1 MNENEREKNRQRKRK
16 TEKREK
22 KKNHQTLL
30 VSWFT
35 ISNAHVYVCD
45 TSS

>member
-1 MNENEREKNRQRKRK
+1 MKNKRGEEKEPKK
-16 TEKREK
+16 EKHEHE
-22 KKNHQTLL
+22 KNHQTLL

-45 TSS
+45 TSA